1 MYILYISVD
10 ANFKLKGKERGL
22 KDIELMPGWGPF
34 VEESEYQGF
43 IAGYVDQPEVI
54 TTLFFCPILRAERLL
69 SRSIPVNRSM
79 MPLSGLRLGVR
90 LVMPSR
96 ALVLSSARGMDLYDG
111 MGPVTSK
118 KARGTYV

>member
-1 MYILYISVD
+1 
-10 ANFKLKGKERGL
+10 
-22 KDIELMPGWGPF
+22 
-34 VEESEYQGF
+34 
-43 IAGYVDQPEVI
+43 
-54 TTLFFCPILRAERLL
+54 
-69 SRSIPVNRSM
+69 

-96 ALVLSSARGMDLYDG
+96 ALVSLSARGMDLYDG